1 HDVRLAVL
9 GMGKLGGAELNYVS
23 DVDVIYVV
31 EPSGNTSE
39 AEAVR
44 SGTKLAARLAA
55 MCSMPSAEPPLWEVD
70 AGLRPEGRNGPLV
83 RTLASHITYYQ
94 RWAKTW
100 EFQALLKARPVAG
113 DAELGRAYSE
123 AITPMVWEAV
133 NRENFVEDSQAMRR
147 RVQQHV
153 PATEES
159 RQIKLGRGGLR
170 DVEFT
175 VQLLQL
181 VHGRLDPDLRSP
193 NTLTALAQLSAAG
206 YVARDHASELAE
218 CYQFLRV
225 LEHRLQLY
233 RMRRTHLFPESE
245 SEQRHLARSLGRR
258 SAGAEDLVKR
268 WRDTR
273 RRVRELHEEI
283 FYRPLLPATA
293 RL

>member
-1 HDVRLAVL
+1 MPYERVRRRLLTAAGADPDAEVPVADDPHSGALDSWRRAYRRELMLIAAEDLTATDAEDLQPAVSAALSDLAAAALEAALALARADLGARAHDVRLAVL

-147 RVQQHV
+147 RVEQHV

-159 RQIKLGRGGLR
+159 RQIK
-170 DVEFT
+170 
-175 VQLLQL
+175 
-181 VHGRLDPDLRSP
+181 
-193 NTLTALAQLSAAG
+193 
-206 YVARDHASELAE
+206 
-218 CYQFLRV
+218 
-225 LEHRLQLY
+225 
-233 RMRRTHLFPESE
+233 
-245 SEQRHLARSLGRR
+245 
-258 SAGAEDLVKR
+258 
-268 WRDTR
+268 
-273 RRVRELHEEI
+273 
-283 FYRPLLPATA
+283 
-293 RL
+293 